1 MSTPRPQLVLASRS
15 PRRREILERLGL
27 SHTVDAANID
37 ETALAGESP
46 RDHVRRLAQAKCE
59 TVAARHTSDVVVLA
73 ADTTVDVDGEI
84 LGTPRDVAEA
94 RAMLQRLSGRTHL
107 VHTAVCIARG
117 SRDPAR
123 TGTVRGSIDTTR
135 GTPAPHCE
143 LDTAAV
149 TMVPIDPDLLERY
162 LATGESLDKAGA
174 YAVQGEA
181 AAFVSGVNGHI
192 TTVIGLP
199 VRLVERLLTPLGLPP
214 AQAHP

>member
-1 MSTPRPQLVLASRS
+1 MSTPRPPLVLASRS

-37 ETALAGESP
+37 ETALVGELP
-46 RDHVRRLAQAKCE
+46 RDHVRRLAQAKCV

-84 LGTPRDVAEA
+84 LGTPRDMVEA

-117 SRDPAR
+117 SLDPAR
-123 TGTVRGSIDTTR
+123 GI
-135 GTPAPHCE
+135 PAPCCE

-181 AAFVSGVNGHI
+181 AAFVAGVNGHI

-199 VRLVERLLTPLGLPP
+199 VWLVERLLTPLGLPP

>member
-1 MSTPRPQLVLASRS
+1 MSTPRPPLVLASRS

-27 SHTVDAANID
+27 THTVDAANID

-46 RDHVRRLAQAKCE
+46 RDHVRRLAQAKCT

-84 LGTPRDVAEA
+84 FGTPRDVAEA

-107 VHTAVCIARG
+107 VHTAVCAARG
-117 SRDPAR
+117 SLDPTRVGIAR
-123 TGTVRGSIDTTR
+123 ESLDPTHGI
-135 GTPAPHCE
+135 PAPRCD

-149 TMVPIDPDLLERY
+149 TMVPIAPDLLERY

-181 AAFVSGVNGHI
+181 AEFVAGVNGHI
-192 TTVIGLP
+192 TTVVGLP

-214 AQAHP
+214 VQAHP